1 MKFEEHLLMDLKAEI
16 VARNE
21 RRRRVARRLYA
32 GGAVAALAAAAA
44 FAVPSLTGT
53 EPPAYAVTK
62 NADGTV
68 RVEINEFEDADQLE
82 RDLQEEGVTA
92 DITYLAAGTNCK
104 PGRGKTTGQVA
115 MGPGSDA
122 VARMR
127 DGGLDIDPQ
136 RIGKDQTLV
145 MAFAGT
151 IEETAETKKQKT
163 LWSLTASLITG
174 RVGPCVAVDDPTWN
188 DVRERAGS

>member
-1 MKFEEHLLMDLKAEI
+1 MRFEEHLLMDLKAEI
-16 VARNE
+16 TARAE
-21 RRRRVARRLYA
+21 RRHRIARRLYA

-53 EPPAYAVTK
+53 ESPAYAVSK

-82 RDLQEEGVTA
+82 QDLAKQGVRA
-92 DITYLAAGTNCK
+92 DISYLPAGKDCK
-104 PGRGKTTGQVA
+104 PPRGKTTGQVA
-115 MGPGSDA
+115 LGPDSNA
-122 VARMR
+122 AARMR
-127 DGGLDIDPQ
+127 DGGLDIDPR
-136 RIGKDQTLV
+136 RIGEDQTLV

-151 IEETAETKKQKT
+151 SQETAETKKQKT

-174 RVGPCVAVDDPTWN
+174 RVGPCVVVD
-188 DVRERAGS
+188 A

>member
-1 MKFEEHLLMDLKAEI
+1 MRFEEHLLMDLKAEI
-16 VARNE
+16 AARNV
-21 RRRRVARRLYA
+21 RRRRIARRLYA

-44 FAVPSLTGT
+44 FAVPSLAGT
-53 EPPAYAVTK
+53 ESPAYAVTK

-82 RDLQEEGVTA
+82 RDLREEGVTA
-92 DITYLAAGTNCK
+92 DVTYLPSGKECK

-127 DGGLDIDPQ
+127 DGGLDIDPR
-136 RIGKDQTLV
+136 RIGKGQTLV
-145 MAFAGT
+145 MEFAGT
-151 IEETAETKKQKT
+151 AEETAETKKQKT

-174 RVGPCVAVDDPTWN
+174 RVGPCVVVDTPRW
-188 DVRERAGS
+188 